1 MKVFVNSNPMKDI
14 NFIKNRIDAIKGVSV
29 VKFPD
34 KDTSIAVSIGGDGT
48 FLDTVHKLD
57 NYHVLDTVPILGI
70 NQGTLGYLTMFDEE
84 TGINIIERI
93 SKEDAFVEKYKYLAI
108 DALFGSVP
116 LQSGI
121 VEEFLH
127 DSDEMIRGSCF
138 GAEQRHML
146 DALCHGNII
155 GTALNDVVVSRKNAS
170 IIDIRVLVNGK
181 HMTNYRGDGVI
192 VSTATGLTGYS
203 FSCGAPFI
211 DPRSDAIIVTPI
223 AAHTVMSRSV
233 IFPAESKVSLIID
246 EVRQNDNGSAAVISI
261 DGVETVAYK
270 GMQIDIRQ
278 SEKEVRMCVPNDDNF
293 FNRIYKKMF

>member
-70 NQGTLGYLTMFDEE
+70 NQGTLGYLTMFDEDM
-84 TGINIIERI
+84 GIDIINRI
-93 SKEDAFVEKYKYLAI
+93 SDEESFVEKYKYLAI

-116 LQSGI
+116 LQFGV

-127 DSDEMIRGSCF
+127 DSDEMIRSSRF
-138 GAEQRHML
+138 GVEQRHML
-146 DALCHGNII
+146 DALCNDNII

-233 IFPAESKVSLIID
+233 ILPAESNVSLIID

-261 DGVETVAYK
+261 DGVETVAHK